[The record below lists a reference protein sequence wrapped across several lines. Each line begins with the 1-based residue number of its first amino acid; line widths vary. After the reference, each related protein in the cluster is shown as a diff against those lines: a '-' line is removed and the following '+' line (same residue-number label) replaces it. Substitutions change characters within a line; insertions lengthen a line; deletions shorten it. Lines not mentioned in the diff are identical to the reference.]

1 MPVVMGRTRA
11 QIRQSI
17 GYNLGAVYASAP
29 SSTGSTTT
37 LVDDTLIGGDDAHN
51 GKWVVFSDASA
62 NTVEITRVSDYT
74 SSSTTLTLSPAVA
87 DAPVA
92 ADSYELWDDEHSPA
106 AIHNFIDQAVID
118 ASDRIFD
125 PVESLALHT
134 DGHQLRHDVPSGL
147 SMIQNIYY
155 REAVQ
160 AKRLHAA
167 TSQFDE
173 ATEPSYFSQSLDTED
188 RRQGAQSLKIEI
200 ADGASA
206 GEFITDSITSADI
219 SKYDYIEMWVKST
232 VPTSSGNLKLHLDN
246 GTVTADGNDLESL
259 DIPALAADTWTFCRV
274 ALANPETDTA
284 IISVGLEYDSD
295 LGACTVW
302 LDDISVVA
310 NSTAKWERVPRN
322 LWRIDLGDS
331 AIVFNSYFHGVAP
344 YHLLKLVGGDKPA
357 LLSSD
362 SATSEIPDQY
372 LIAQGTGMAFA
383 ASSGGPT
390 TDPDQRRSQA
400 GFWFGK
406 ASSDRRQFPLLT
418 NVRLVA

>member
-29 SSTGSTTT
+29 SSGGNVNGSTIIDNT
-37 LVDDTLIGGDDAHN
+37 LVGGDDTHN
-51 GKWVVFSDASA
+51 GKWVVFTDNSAS
-62 NTVEITRVSDYT
+62 TVQITRVSDYT
-74 SSSTTLTLSPAVA
+74 TVDTTLTVTPALTA
-87 DAPVA
+87 QSAT
-92 ADSYELWDDEHSPA
+92 ADSYELWDDEYPPA

-155 REAVQ
+155 RSGVEFT
-160 AKRLHAA
+160 RLHPCNAA
-167 TSQFDE
+167 FDE
-173 ATEPSYFSQSLDTED
+173 TVDSDITVSLDTTD
-188 RRQGAQSLKIEI
+188 KRQGSQSCKFVI
-200 ADGASA
+200 AAGAIA
-206 GEFITDSITSADI
+206 GDIATDSITSKDI
-219 SKYDYIEMWVKST
+219 SGYDYIEFWIKST
-232 VPTSSGNLKLHLDN
+232 VATSAGNLKILLDD
-246 GTVTADGNDLESL
+246 TASCASPIETLSV
-259 DIPALAADTWTFCRV
+259 PALSADTWTFCRV

-322 LWRIDLGDS
+322 LWRIDLGASD
-331 AIVFNSYFHGVAP
+331 IVFNSYFHGVAP

-362 SATSEIPDQY
+362 TATSEIPDQY

>member
-11 QIRQSI
+11 QIRKSI

-62 NTVEITRVSDYT
+62 ATVEISRVSDYT

-87 DAPVA
+87 NAPVA
-92 ADSYELWDDEHSPA
+92 ADSYELWDDEHPPA
-106 AIHNFIDQAVID
+106 AIHDFINQAVID

-134 DGHQLRHDVPSGL
+134 DGHQLRHDIPSGF
-147 SMIQNIYY
+147 SMLRHIFY
-155 REAVQ
+155 RSGVEFT
-160 AKRLHAA
+160 RLHACNA
-167 TSQFDE
+167 AFDE
-173 ATEPSYFSQSLDTED
+173 TVDSDITVSLDTTD
-188 RRQGAQSLKIEI
+188 KRQGSQSCKFVI
-200 ADGASA
+200 AAGASA
-206 GEFITDSITSADI
+206 GDIATDSISSKDI
-219 SKYDYIEMWVKST
+219 SGYDYIEFWCKST
-232 VPTSSGNLKLHLDN
+232 VATSAGNLKILLDD
-246 GTVTADGNDLESL
+246 TASCASPIETLSV
-259 DIPALAADTWTFCRV
+259 PALSADTWTFCRV
-274 ALANPETDTA
+274 ALANPEADTA

-295 LGACTVW
+295 LGACSVW

-322 LWRIDLGDS
+322 LWRIELGASD
-331 AIVFNSYFHGVAP
+331 IVFDSYFHGVAP

-362 SATSEIPDQY
+362 TATSEIPDQY